1 MSSKVRQII
10 ALIIIIV
17 PFYFLAILQRI
28 LFTQSE
34 LLAERF
40 LAIYM
45 MLSII
50 GISVVLMTNK
60 YFLKNKLSVFIKT
73 DRKLIIDIALALL
86 LLGAFYFVQSLER
99 ITYGVW
105 FPYETDRTAIIELLN
120 SIFSNVTYSI
130 IIVGPFNWLNEGF
143 AVLSIAFILNNLWL
157 LFPDKKLKLLSL
169 IFAAVIFSLLQI
181 NNGIAA
187 IMSSFILISISNF
200 VYYKYRCIFP
210 LLIASILM
218 QTIDLISFWVY
229 N

>member
-1 MSSKVRQII
+1 MSSKVRHII
-10 ALIIIIV
+10 ALIIIV

-120 SIFSNVTYSI
+120 SIFSNVSYSI

-187 IMSSFILISISNF
+187 IMSSFILITISNF